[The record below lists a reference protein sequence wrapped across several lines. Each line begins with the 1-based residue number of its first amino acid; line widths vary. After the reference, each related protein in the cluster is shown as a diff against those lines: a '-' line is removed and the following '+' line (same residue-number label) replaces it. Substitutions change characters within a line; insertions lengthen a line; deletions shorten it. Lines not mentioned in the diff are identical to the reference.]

1 MKKVLVIVGLV
12 AVMGLGFVAYNKAH
26 TIRYCR
32 VTQEHDKVVTVLHP
46 NGEVYDFFAYDSN
59 LYQEDTI
66 IKVSF
71 NELKFDKEHYTVNSG
86 NPTVVLQDIQ
96 DNKKE
101 KRYHE
106 IKRKSI

>member
-1 MKKVLVIVGLV
+1 MKKFLVIIGVIAGMSLSFT
-12 AVMGLGFVAYNKAH
+12 MYSKTH
-26 TIRYCR
+26 TIRLCK

-86 NPTVVLQDIQ
+86 NPNPVLMDIK
-96 DNKKE
+96 NK
-101 KRYHE
+101 
-106 IKRKSI
+106 